1 MVWPAHFSPTA
12 RRNNASMASSSA
24 PLRNS
29 ARTSYSSVANKQVRN
44 CPSAVSRTRSQ
55 SPQNGLV
62 TVGITPTVPL
72 PSRYRQRSA
81 GAAPRLAICSS
92 ANTSLIVDTISSWPT
107 TALFNQ
113 PPWASSGMNSINR
126 TSMFFSRPNVARA
139 IISSSFTPRC
149 TTAFTFTG
157 AMPTAIAASM
167 PSSTEASS
175 SRLVICLNFS
185 RFSVSRLT
193 LMRRKPARFKSA
205 ATNASVAPLVVTA
218 TSMG

>member
-1 MVWPAHFSPTA
+1 
-12 RRNNASMASSSA
+12 
-24 PLRNS
+24 
-29 ARTSYSSVANKQVRN
+29 
-44 CPSAVSRTRSQ
+44 
-55 SPQNGLV
+55 
-62 TVGITPTVPL
+62 
-72 PSRYRQRSA
+72 
-81 GAAPRLAICSS
+81 
-92 ANTSLIVDTISSWPT
+92 
-107 TALFNQ
+107 
-113 PPWASSGMNSINR
+113 MNSMNR

-185 RFSVSRLT
+185 RFNVSRLT

-218 TSMG
+218 TSIGWPANGESAVAGTVSTARAEISFVRWARTVGSPPVRRMPSTPKRSTQMRATRAISS